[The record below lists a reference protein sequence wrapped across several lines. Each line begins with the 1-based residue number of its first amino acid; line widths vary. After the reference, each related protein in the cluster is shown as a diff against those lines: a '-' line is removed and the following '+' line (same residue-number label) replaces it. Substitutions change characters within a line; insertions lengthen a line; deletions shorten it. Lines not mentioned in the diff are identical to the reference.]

1 MKQFVVIG
9 LGNFGFTV
17 ATRLA
22 QIGHQVLAADTNA
35 TRVEHIKDLVTQAVV
50 IDAKDKNALTEVVT
64 NAIDAAVVGLGDSV
78 EASLLCVLY
87 LKELGV
93 RRIIAKAA
101 SDDHGRI
108 LESIGTSEVIY
119 PERDAGLRLAEKL
132 NAPTSVIDYI
142 ELSPDYS
149 IIDVATPDD
158 FVGKTLKQLQLP
170 KKQGILVIAVRS
182 VLKGNEIQLLPP
194 ADYKFEPDSVITVI
208 GRYEDLNKLTL

>member
-17 ATRLA
+17 ASRLA
-22 QIGHQVLAADTNA
+22 QIGHQVLAADSNA
-35 TRVEHIKDLVTQAVV
+35 VRVEHIKDQVTQAVI
-50 IDAKDKNALTEVVT
+50 IDAKDKNALAEVVT
-64 NAIDAAVVGLGDSV
+64 GSIDAAVVGLGDSV

-93 RRIIAKAA
+93 KRIIAKAS

-119 PERDAGLRLAEKL
+119 PERDSALRLAEKL

-158 FVGKTLKQLQLP
+158 FVGKTLKQLALP
-170 KKQGILVIAVRS
+170 KRQGILVIAVRT
-182 VLKGNEIQLLPP
+182 VMKNEIQLLPP
-194 ADYKFEPDSVITVI
+194 ADYKFEPDSIITVI
-208 GRYEDLNKLTL
+208 GKYEDLNKLTL

>member
-17 ATRLA
+17 ATRLH
-22 QIGHQVLAADTNA
+22 QIGHQVLAADSNT

-50 IDAKDKNALTEVVT
+50 IDAKDKSALAEVVT
-64 NAIDAAVVGLGDSV
+64 DVIDAAVVGLGDSV

-93 RRIIAKAA
+93 KRIIAKAA

-119 PERDAGLRLAEKL
+119 PERDAALRLAEKL

-170 KKQGILVIAVRS
+170 KKQGILVIAVRNVMKS
-182 VLKGNEIQLLPP
+182 GIQLLPP
-194 ADYKFEPDSVITVI
+194 ADYTFEPDSIMTVI
-208 GRYEDLNKLTL
+208 GRYADLNKLTL

>member
-17 ATRLA
+17 ATRLS

-35 TRVEHIKDLVTQAVV
+35 TRIEHIKDLVTQAVV
-50 IDAKDKNALTEVVT
+50 IDAKDKNALAEVVT
-64 NAIDAAVVGLGDSV
+64 GAIDAAIVGLGDSV

-93 RRIIAKAA
+93 RRIIAKAS

-119 PERDAGLRLAEKL
+119 PERDAALRLAEKL

-170 KKQGILVIAVRS
+170 KKHGVLVIAVRS
-182 VLKGNEIQLLPP
+182 VLKGSEIQLLPP
-194 ADYKFEPDSVITVI
+194 ADYKFEPDSIVTVI
-208 GRYEDLNKLTL
+208 GRYADLNKLSL

>member
-22 QIGHQVLAADTNA
+22 QIGHEVLAIDSSEARIDSIKNA
-35 TRVEHIKDLVTQAVV
+35 VTQAVV
-50 IDAKDKNALTEVVT
+50 GDAKNKDTLRELIPNPV
-64 NAIDAAVVGLGDSV
+64 DAVIVGLGDSV
-78 EASLLCVLY
+78 EASILCVLY
-87 LKELGV
+87 LKEFGV
-93 RRIIAKAA
+93 KRTIAKAS

-119 PERDAGLRLAEKL
+119 PERNAALRLAEKL

-142 ELSPDYS
+142 ELSPEYS

-158 FVGKTLKQLQLP
+158 FVGKTLKQLALP
-170 KKQGILVIAVRS
+170 KKQGILVIAVRN
-182 VLKGNEIQLLPP
+182 VMKNGIQLLPP
-194 ADYKFEPDSVITVI
+194 ADFKFEPDSIMTVI

>member
-9 LGNFGFTV
+9 LGNFGYSV

-22 QIGHQVLAADTNA
+22 QIGHQVLAIDSDRA
-35 TRVEHIKDLVTQAVV
+35 RVDSIKDDVTQAVV
-50 IDAKDKNALTEVVT
+50 GEAKNKESLRDLVSNSVDAV
-64 NAIDAAVVGLGDSV
+64 VVGLGDAI

-93 RRIIAKAA
+93 KRIIAKAS

-119 PERDAGLRLAEKL
+119 PERNSALRLAEKL

-142 ELSPDYS
+142 ELSPEYS
-149 IIDVATPDD
+149 IIDVATPDE

-170 KKQGILVIAVRS
+170 RKHGILVIAVRN
-182 VLKGNEIQLLPP
+182 VMKDGIQLLPP
-194 ADYKFEPDSVITVI
+194 ADFKFEPDSIITVI

>member
-9 LGNFGFTV
+9 LGNFGYSV

-22 QIGHQVLAADTNA
+22 QIGHQVLAFDSARA
-35 TRVEHIKDLVTQAVV
+35 RVDSIKDDVTQAVV
-50 IDAKDKNALTEVVT
+50 GEAKNKESLRDLVSNSVDAV
-64 NAIDAAVVGLGDSV
+64 VVGLGDAI

-93 RRIIAKAA
+93 KRIIAKAS

-119 PERDAGLRLAEKL
+119 PERNSALRLAEKL

-142 ELSPDYS
+142 ELSPEYS
-149 IIDVATPDD
+149 IIDVATPDE

-170 KKQGILVIAVRS
+170 RKHGILVIAVRN
-182 VLKGNEIQLLPP
+182 VMKDGIQLLPP
-194 ADYKFEPDSVITVI
+194 ADFKFEPDSIITVI

>member
-17 ATRLA
+17 ATRLS

-35 TRVEHIKDLVTQAVV
+35 TRIEHIKDLVTQAVV
-50 IDAKDKNALTEVVT
+50 IDAKDKNALAEVVSG
-64 NAIDAAVVGLGDSV
+64 AVDAAVVGLGDSV

-93 RRIIAKAA
+93 KRIIAKAA

-119 PERDAGLRLAEKL
+119 PERDAALRLAEKL

-170 KKQGILVIAVRS
+170 KKQGILVIAVRN
-182 VLKGNEIQLLPP
+182 VLKNEIQLLPP
-194 ADYKFEPDSVITVI
+194 ADYQFEPDSIITVI
-208 GRYEDLNKLTL
+208 GRYADLNKLTL

>member
-22 QIGHQVLAADTNA
+22 QIGHEVLAIDSSEARIDAIKDHVTQAITADAKNKETL
-35 TRVEHIKDLVTQAVV
+35 KDLVSNAADAV
-50 IDAKDKNALTEVVT
+50 
-64 NAIDAAVVGLGDSV
+64 VVGLGDSI
-78 EASLLCVLY
+78 EASVLCVLY
-87 LKELGV
+87 LKEFGV
-93 RRIIAKAA
+93 RRIIAKAS

-119 PERDAGLRLAEKL
+119 PERNAALRLAEKL

-142 ELSPDYS
+142 ELSPEYS

-182 VLKGNEIQLLPP
+182 VLKGGEIQLLPP
-194 ADYKFEPDSVITVI
+194 ADYKFEPDSIMTVI
-208 GRYEDLNKLTL
+208 GRYEDLNKLAL

>member
-9 LGNFGFTV
+9 LGNFGYTV
-17 ATRLA
+17 ATRLH
-22 QIGHQVLAADTNA
+22 QIGHQVLAADSNA

-50 IDAKDKNALTEVVT
+50 IDAKDKSALAEVVT

-93 RRIIAKAA
+93 KRIIAKAA

-119 PERDAGLRLAEKL
+119 PERNAALRLAEKL

-142 ELSPDYS
+142 ELSPEYS

-158 FVGKTLKQLQLP
+158 FVGKTLKQLALP
-170 KKQGILVIAVRS
+170 KKQGILVIAVRN
-182 VLKGNEIQLLPP
+182 VMKNGIQLLPP
-194 ADYKFEPDSVITVI
+194 ADYKFEPDSIITVI
-208 GRYEDLNKLTL
+208 GKYEDLNKLTL

>member
-1 MKQFVVIG
+1 MKQFVVVG

-17 ATRLA
+17 ASRLA
-22 QIGHQVLAADTNA
+22 QIGHQVLAADSNPT
-35 TRVEHIKDLVTQAVV
+35 VIEHIKDKVTQAVV
-50 IDAKDKNALTEVVT
+50 IDAKDKSALAEVVSD
-64 NAIDAAVVGLGDSV
+64 AIDAAVVGLGDSI

-93 RRIIAKAA
+93 KRIIAKAS

-119 PERDAGLRLAEKL
+119 PERNSALRLAEKL
-132 NAPTSVIDYI
+132 NAPTSVLDYI
-142 ELSPDYS
+142 ELSPEYS

-170 KKQGILVIAVRS
+170 KKQGVLVIAVRS
-182 VLKGNEIQLLPP
+182 VMKNGIQLLPP
-194 ADYKFEPDSVITVI
+194 ADYKFKPDTIITVI
-208 GRYEDLNKLTL
+208 GRYEDLNRLTI

>member
-22 QIGHQVLAADTNA
+22 QIGHEVLAIDSNE
-35 TRVEHIKDLVTQAVV
+35 TRIAGLKDLVTQA
-50 IDAKDKNALTEVVT
+50 ITADARNKESLKDLVSNKV
-64 NAIDAAVVGLGDSV
+64 DAVVVGLGDSI
-78 EASLLCVLY
+78 EASVLCVLY
-87 LKELGV
+87 LRELGV
-93 RRIIAKAA
+93 KRIIAKAA

-119 PERDAGLRLAEKL
+119 PERDAAHRLAEKL
-132 NAPTSVIDYI
+132 NAPTSVLDYI
-142 ELSPDYS
+142 ELSPEYS

-170 KKQGILVIAVRS
+170 KKQGILVIAVRN
-182 VLKGNEIQLLPP
+182 VMKNEIQLLPP

>member
-17 ATRLA
+17 ASRLA
-22 QIGHQVLAADTNA
+22 QIGHQVLAADSNA

-50 IDAKDKNALTEVVT
+50 IDAKDKSALAEVVT
-64 NAIDAAVVGLGDSV
+64 DSVDAAVVGLGDSV

-93 RRIIAKAA
+93 KRIIAKAS

-119 PERDAGLRLAEKL
+119 PERDSALRLAEKL

-170 KKQGILVIAVRS
+170 KRQGILVIAVRNVMKS
-182 VLKGNEIQLLPP
+182 GIQLLPP
-194 ADYKFEPDSVITVI
+194 ADYTFEPDSIMTVI
-208 GRYEDLNKLTL
+208 GRYEDLNKLAI

>member
-17 ATRLA
+17 ASRLA
-22 QIGHQVLAADTNA
+22 QIGHQVLAADSNA
-35 TRVEHIKDLVTQAVV
+35 VRVEHIKDAVTQAVI
-50 IDAKDKNALTEVVT
+50 IDAKDKNALAEVVT
-64 NAIDAAVVGLGDSV
+64 DSVDAAVVGLGDSV

-93 RRIIAKAA
+93 KRIIAKAS

-119 PERDAGLRLAEKL
+119 PERDSALRLAEKL

-170 KKQGILVIAVRS
+170 KKQGILVIAVRT
-182 VLKGNEIQLLPP
+182 VMKNEIQLLPP
-194 ADYKFEPDSVITVI
+194 ADYKFEPDSIITVI
-208 GRYEDLNKLTL
+208 GKYEDLNKLTL

>member
-9 LGNFGFTV
+9 LGNFGYTV

-22 QIGHQVLAADTNA
+22 QIGHQVLAADSNA
-35 TRVEHIKDLVTQAVV
+35 TRIEHIKDMVTQAVV
-50 IDAKDKNALTEVVT
+50 IDAKDKNALAEVVSD
-64 NAIDAAVVGLGDSV
+64 AIDAAVVGLGDSV

-93 RRIIAKAA
+93 KRVIAKAA

-119 PERDAGLRLAEKL
+119 PERNSALRLAEKL
-132 NAPTSVIDYI
+132 SAPTSVIDYI
-142 ELSPDYS
+142 ELSPEYS
-149 IIDVATPDD
+149 IIDVAVPDD
-158 FVGKTLKQLQLP
+158 FVGKTLKQLALP

-182 VLKGNEIQLLPP
+182 VLKGGEIQLLPP
-194 ADYKFEPDSVITVI
+194 ADYKFEPDTIMTVI
-208 GRYEDLNKLTL
+208 GRYEDLNKLTI

>member
-1 MKQFVVIG
+1 MKQFAVIG
-9 LGNFGFTV
+9 LGNFGNAV

-22 QIGHQVLAADTNA
+22 QIGHQVLAIDSDEA
-35 TRVEHIKDLVTQAVV
+35 RVSAIKDQVTQA
-50 IDAKDKNALTEVVT
+50 ITADARNKESLRDLISKEV
-64 NAIDAAVVGLGDSV
+64 DAVVVGLGDSI

-87 LKELGV
+87 CKELGV
-93 RRIIAKAA
+93 KRIIAKAS

-119 PERDAGLRLAEKL
+119 PERNSALRLAEKL

-158 FVGKTLKQLQLP
+158 FIGKTLKQLQLP
-170 KKQGILVIAVRS
+170 RKHGILVIAVRS
-182 VLKGNEIQLLPP
+182 VLKGGEIQLLPP
-194 ADYKFEPDSVITVI
+194 ADYQFEPDSIMTVI

>member
-9 LGNFGFTV
+9 LGNFGFNV

-22 QIGHQVLAADTNA
+22 QIGHEVLAIDSDEA
-35 TRVEHIKDLVTQAVV
+35 RIESIKDHVTQAVV
-50 IDAKDKNALTEVVT
+50 GDSRNKDMLKDFVSGSLDAV
-64 NAIDAAVVGLGDSV
+64 VVGLGDSI
-78 EASLLCVLY
+78 EASVLCVLY

-93 RRIIAKAA
+93 KRIIAKAA
-101 SDDHGRI
+101 SHDHGRI

-119 PERDAGLRLAEKL
+119 PERDAALRLAEKL
-132 NAPTSVIDYI
+132 NAPTSVLDFI
-142 ELSPDYS
+142 ELSPEYS

-170 KKQGILVIAVRS
+170 RKQGILVIAVRT
-182 VLKGNEIQLLPP
+182 VLKNEIQLLPS

-208 GRYEDLNKLTL
+208 GRYADLAKLNL